1 MDIAFFTQSTLANFC
16 LMSASDEQSDL
27 DGLRRLDAQVIQAV
41 YERYFPEVYRYVRY
55 RLGDERAAEDIA
67 SDVFVRLLEA
77 ARANRAPNSNL
88 RAWLLATAAHITA
101 DHFRASYRRPVSDLP
116 DELPNPTDD
125 PPAYAEAH
133 ERANQLRTA
142 LAGLTEEQ
150 QHVINLRFNLG
161 LSLEETA
168 QQMKKNVNA
177 IKQLQLRALAALN
190 RRMGGAQ

>member
-77 ARANRAPNSNL
+77 ARANRAPNSKL
-88 RAWLLATAAHITA
+88 RA
-101 DHFRASYRRPVSDLP
+101 
-116 DELPNPTDD
+116 
-125 PPAYAEAH
+125 
-133 ERANQLRTA
+133 
-142 LAGLTEEQ
+142 
-150 QHVINLRFNLG
+150 
-161 LSLEETA
+161 
-168 QQMKKNVNA
+168 
-177 IKQLQLRALAALN
+177 
-190 RRMGGAQ
+190 